1 MITHDNICSTE
12 EPDGLQSMGSQSWT
26 RQKLNNKHVTSSIK
40 KKKAYF
46 LKEEKDTI
54 ESVFLE
60 CILTYFQ
67 KANTR
72 DMVTL

>member
-1 MITHDNICSTE
+1 MWH
-12 EPDGLQSMGSQSWT
+12 PLQ
-26 RQKLNNKHVTSSIK
+26 K

-46 LKEEKDTI
+46 LNEEKDTI

-67 KANTR
+67 KVNTR
-72 DMVTL
+72 DMVTLWTEQTTLKIHVYEKIRKIVNEGNKVKLWNKSD

>member
-1 MITHDNICSTE
+1 MTHDNICGTE
-12 EPDGLQSMGSQSWT
+12 EPDGLQSMGSQSRT
-26 RQKLNNKHVTSSIK
+26 RQKLNNKHVTPSTKK

-67 KANTR
+67 KVNTR